1 MLAYRHINASWLSV
15 VALCRAPF
23 FGRADTL
30 TGIAALECRGNRD
43 AATVPGDAPSPA
55 HVRTGL
61 PHYSHQSLLYPRF
74 LAPRLRW

>member
-23 FGRADTL
+23 FGRPDTL
-30 TGIAALECRGNRD
+30 TGMAALECCGNREG
-43 AATVPGDAPSPA
+43 AAVPGDAPPLV
-55 HVRTGL
+55 HVRTDL
-61 PHYSHQSLLYPRF
+61 PHYSHQSPLYPRF